1 VNRAPVAHPETTG
14 SRALEN
20 IDSKKTGGVARRQA
34 GQSLVE
40 TALILAA
47 FMGLLL
53 GMTGVG
59 QLIFVR
65 QTLADRASQA
75 ARWGALNPYDPAAIR
90 DMVRFGNIAPSDIEV
105 SNPGCPGIDCR
116 IVVAIPSHG
125 IRCVELVD
133 EPVVEPITAPPAASK
148 P

>member
-1 VNRAPVAHPETTG
+1 M
-14 SRALEN
+14 SRAR
-20 IDSKKTGGVARRQA
+20 KQA

-59 QLIFVR
+59 ELIFVR

-75 ARWGALNPYDPAAIR
+75 ARWGALNPYDPAKIR
-90 DMVRFGNIAPSDIEV
+90 AMVQFGTVAASDIEV
-105 SNPGCPGIDCR
+105 SNPGCPGADCR
-116 IVVAIPSHG
+116 IVVAIPAHG
-125 IRCVELVD
+125 IRAI
-133 EPVVEPITAPPAASK
+133 EPVAEPVSEPATAPLAASK

>member
-1 VNRAPVAHPETTG
+1 M
-14 SRALEN
+14 SRA
-20 IDSKKTGGVARRQA
+20 RQQA

-59 QLIFVR
+59 EVIFVR
-65 QTLADRASQA
+65 QTLADRAGQA
-75 ARWGALNPYDPAAIR
+75 ARWGALNPYNPAAIR
-90 DMVRFGNIAPSDIEV
+90 DMVRFGNIAASDIEV
-105 SNPGCPGIDCR
+105 SNPGCPSSDCR
-116 IVVAIPSHG
+116 ILIAIPSHG
-125 IRCVELVD
+125 IRAVEPVAELVG
-133 EPVVEPITAPPAASK
+133 EPVAEPATAPPAASK

>member
-1 VNRAPVAHPETTG
+1 MKRE
-14 SRALEN
+14 
-20 IDSKKTGGVARRQA
+20 K

-59 QLIFVR
+59 EMIFVR

-75 ARWGALNPYDPAAIR
+75 ARWGAMNPYDPAKIR
-90 DMVRFGNIAPSDIEV
+90 AMVQFGTVAASDIEV
-105 SNPGCPGIDCR
+105 SNPGCPGVDCR
-116 IVVAIPSHG
+116 IVVAIPAHG
-125 IRCVELVD
+125 IRVIELV
-133 EPVVEPITAPPAASK
+133 EPAGEPATAPPAASK

>member
-1 VNRAPVAHPETTG
+1 MRN
-14 SRALEN
+14 
-20 IDSKKTGGVARRQA
+20 AREK

-59 QLIFVR
+59 ELVFVR
-65 QTLADRASQA
+65 QTLADRARQA
-75 ARWGALNPYDPAAIR
+75 ARWGALNSYDPAKIR
-90 DMVRFGNIAPSDIEV
+90 GMVEFGNIAASDIEV
-105 SNPGCPGIDCR
+105 SNPGCPGLNCR
-116 IVVAIPSHG
+116 IVVAIPAHG
-125 IRCVELVD
+125 IRVIETAGELV
-133 EPVVEPITAPPAASK
+133 TAPLAASK

>member
-1 VNRAPVAHPETTG
+1 VNRRSV
-14 SRALEN
+14 
-20 IDSKKTGGVARRQA
+20 RQA

-47 FMGLLL
+47 FMGLLI

-75 ARWGALNPYDPAAIR
+75 ARWGALNNYNPTAIL
-90 DMVRFGNIAPSDIEV
+90 DVVRFGTATPEQGQTPFFGLAAAAVEV
-105 SNPGCPGIDCR
+105 SNPGCPGVECR
-116 IVVAIPSHG
+116 VSVAIPEQG
-125 IRCVELVD
+125 IRS
-133 EPVVEPITAPPAASK
+133 VEPMEDGTITGAASK

>member
-1 VNRAPVAHPETTG
+1 M
-14 SRALEN
+14 
-20 IDSKKTGGVARRQA
+20 RRGRKQS
-34 GQSLVE
+34 GQSLIE

-59 QLIFVR
+59 ELIFVR

-75 ARWGALNPYDPAAIR
+75 ARWGAVNNYDPGAIR
-90 DMVRFGNIAPSDIEV
+90 DMVRFGTATPQPAQSPFFGIAASAVVV
-105 SNPGCPGIDCR
+105 SNPGCPGAACR
-116 IVVAIPSHG
+116 VSVAIPDQG
-125 IRCVELVD
+125 IRSV
-133 EPVVEPITAPPAASK
+133 EPVEDSAASAIAGSVASK

>member
-1 VNRAPVAHPETTG
+1 M
-14 SRALEN
+14 SRARE
-20 IDSKKTGGVARRQA
+20 QA
-34 GQSLVE
+34 GQSLIE

-59 QLIFVR
+59 ELIFVR

-75 ARWGALNPYDPAAIR
+75 ARWGAVNNYDPTEIR
-90 DMVRFGNIAPSDIEV
+90 DMVLFGTATPQQGQTPFFGIAAAAIEV
-105 SNPGCPGIDCR
+105 SNPGCPGVQCR
-116 IVVAIPSHG
+116 VSVAIPEQG
-125 IRCVELVD
+125 IRS
-133 EPVVEPITAPPAASK
+133 VEPMEDPTAAPIAARAASK

>member
-1 VNRAPVAHPETTG
+1 M
-14 SRALEN
+14 
-20 IDSKKTGGVARRQA
+20 IRRPKQA

-59 QLIFVR
+59 ELVFVR
-65 QTLADRASQA
+65 QTLADRACQA
-75 ARWGALNPYDPAAIR
+75 ARWGALNPYDAAKIR
-90 DMVRFGNIAPSDIEV
+90 DIVQFGTVSASDIQV
-105 SNPGCPGIDCR
+105 SNPGCPGPQCR
-116 IVVAIPSHG
+116 ILVAIPTQG
-125 IRCVELVD
+125 IRC
-133 EPVVEPITAPPAASK
+133 VEPITAPDSFTALPDASK

>member
-1 VNRAPVAHPETTG
+1 LRA
-14 SRALEN
+14 
-20 IDSKKTGGVARRQA
+20 QA

-59 QLIFVR
+59 ELIFVR

-75 ARWGALNPYDPAAIR
+75 ARWGAMNSYNPTAIR
-90 DMVRFGNIAPSDIEV
+90 DVVRFGTATPEQGQAPFFGLTAAAIEV
-105 SNPGCPGIDCR
+105 SNPGCPGVQCR
-116 IVVAIPSHG
+116 VSVAIPEHG
-125 IRCVELVD
+125 IRS
-133 EPVVEPITAPPAASK
+133 VEPMEDAPDISVTAPAATAPAATPAAVSN

>member
-1 VNRAPVAHPETTG
+1 M
-14 SRALEN
+14 SR
-20 IDSKKTGGVARRQA
+20 RRQQA

-59 QLIFVR
+59 ESLFVR
-65 QTLADRASQA
+65 QTLADRARQA
-75 ARWGALNPYDPAAIR
+75 ARWGALNPYDPAKIR
-90 DMVRFGNIAPSDIEV
+90 AMVQFGNITTSDVEI
-105 SNPGCPGIDCR
+105 SNPGCPGNQCR
-116 IVVAIPSHG
+116 IVVEIPTDG
-125 IRCVELVD
+125 IR
-133 EPVVEPITAPPAASK
+133 VVEPVTPLDPAST

>member
-1 VNRAPVAHPETTG
+1 MN
-14 SRALEN
+14 S
-20 IDSKKTGGVARRQA
+20 ARKQA

-59 QLIFVR
+59 EMIFVR
-65 QTLADRASQA
+65 QTLADRAGQA
-75 ARWGALNPYDPAAIR
+75 ARWGALNTYNPTAIR
-90 DMVRFGNIAPSDIEV
+90 DMVRFGNIAVSDIEV
-105 SNPGCPGIDCR
+105 SNPGCPGVNCR
-116 IVVAIPSHG
+116 ILVAIPTHG
-125 IRCVELVD
+125 IRVI
-133 EPVVEPITAPPAASK
+133 EPVGEPVTVPPAASK

>member
-1 VNRAPVAHPETTG
+1 M
-14 SRALEN
+14 SRVR
-20 IDSKKTGGVARRQA
+20 KQA

-59 QLIFVR
+59 ELIFVR

-75 ARWGALNPYDPAAIR
+75 ARWGALNPYDPAKIR
-90 DMVRFGNIAPSDIEV
+90 AMVQFGTIAAADIEV
-105 SNPGCPGIDCR
+105 SNPGCPGPDCR
-116 IVVAIPSHG
+116 IVVAIPAHG
-125 IRCVELVD
+125 IR
-133 EPVVEPITAPPAASK
+133 VVEPVAETLGESATAPPAASK

>member
-1 VNRAPVAHPETTG
+1 VIRRAC
-14 SRALEN
+14 
-20 IDSKKTGGVARRQA
+20 RQG

-59 QLIFVR
+59 ELIFVR

-75 ARWGALNPYDPAAIR
+75 ARWGAVNNYNPTAIR
-90 DMVRFGNIAPSDIEV
+90 DMVRFGTATPEQGQAPFFGLAAAAIEV
-105 SNPGCPGIDCR
+105 SNPGCPGVGCR
-116 IVVAIPSHG
+116 VSVAIPEHG
-125 IRCVELVD
+125 IRS
-133 EPVVEPITAPPAASK
+133 VEPMEDALRPAPSPATATGDASK

>member
-1 VNRAPVAHPETTG
+1 VKRE
-14 SRALEN
+14 
-20 IDSKKTGGVARRQA
+20 K

-59 QLIFVR
+59 EMIFVR

-75 ARWGALNPYDPAAIR
+75 ARWGALNPYDPAKIR
-90 DMVRFGNIAPSDIEV
+90 AMVEFGTVAASDIEV
-105 SNPGCPGIDCR
+105 SNPGCPGADCR

-125 IRCVELVD
+125 IRAVELVG
-133 EPVVEPITAPPAASK
+133 EPVEAPATAPPAASK

>member
-1 VNRAPVAHPETTG
+1 VSLR
-14 SRALEN
+14 
-20 IDSKKTGGVARRQA
+20 ARRRV

-59 QLIFVR
+59 ELIFVR

-75 ARWGALNPYDPAAIR
+75 ARWGALNNYSPTAIR
-90 DMVRFGNIAPSDIEV
+90 DMVRFGTATPEQGQTPFFGLAAAAVEV
-105 SNPGCPGIDCR
+105 SNPGCPGVECR
-116 IVVAIPSHG
+116 VSVAIPEHG
-125 IRCVELVD
+125 IRS
-133 EPVVEPITAPPAASK
+133 VEPMEDGMITGAVSK

>member
-1 VNRAPVAHPETTG
+1 M
-14 SRALEN
+14 SRAR
-20 IDSKKTGGVARRQA
+20 KQA

-59 QLIFVR
+59 ELIFVR

-75 ARWGALNPYDPAAIR
+75 ARWGALNPYDPAKIR
-90 DMVRFGNIAPSDIEV
+90 AMVQFGTIAAADIEV
-105 SNPGCPGIDCR
+105 SNPGCPGPDCR
-116 IVVAIPSHG
+116 IVVAIPAHG
-125 IRCVELVD
+125 IR
-133 EPVVEPITAPPAASK
+133 VVEPVAETLGESATAPPAASK

>member
-1 VNRAPVAHPETTG
+1 MKRE
-14 SRALEN
+14 R
-20 IDSKKTGGVARRQA
+20 

-59 QLIFVR
+59 ELIFVR

-75 ARWGALNPYDPAAIR
+75 ARWGALNPYDPAKIR
-90 DMVRFGNIAPSDIEV
+90 AMVQFGTIAASDIEV
-105 SNPGCPGIDCR
+105 SNPGCPSADCR
-116 IVVAIPSHG
+116 IVVAIPTHG
-125 IRCVELVD
+125 IR
-133 EPVVEPITAPPAASK
+133 VVEPVGELAGEPVTAPPAVSQ